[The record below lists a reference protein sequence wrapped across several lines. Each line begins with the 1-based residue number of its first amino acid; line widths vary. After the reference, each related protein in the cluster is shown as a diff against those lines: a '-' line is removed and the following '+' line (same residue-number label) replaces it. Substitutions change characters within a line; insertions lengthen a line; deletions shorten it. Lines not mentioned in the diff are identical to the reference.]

1 MQSLT
6 KEEATLFMD
15 GQTHYLRQVLRI
27 VMSGD
32 CPSIQ
37 SVLKSGGNCSGF
49 QQLLDA
55 IRGFIALRKRLTGPD
70 FWKVLETPDHLRSES
85 NLTREFGHLLG
96 CMDPSS
102 RRTFMCYFSVIETEV
117 QRIWTPKMI
126 NDGGFLLG

>member
-15 GQTHYLRQVLRI
+15 GQTHYLQQVLRI

-32 CPSIQ
+32 CPCIQ

-55 IRGFIALRKRLTGPD
+55 IRGFMALRKRLTGPD
-70 FWKVLETPDHLRSES
+70 FWKVLEIPILIPDFWRYFNSYSLAWSLQQCDPIICSTKYCGNGSLPYGPTS
-85 NLTREFGHLLG
+85 N
-96 CMDPSS
+96 C
-102 RRTFMCYFSVIETEV
+102 
-117 QRIWTPKMI
+117 
-126 NDGGFLLG
+126 